1 MFFSALLLYGHVVLG
16 VVTLFCVG
24 TVMVRVWLGT
34 ATEPW
39 SERMYA
45 QLSGLGAMTLCSGA
59 LLVMLSPM
67 YTGVAACG
75 GVALYVGVVAL
86 GMVVLRRGTDA
97 LVLPRTPVA
106 LYSSVGLFTIV
117 TMLGY

>member
-1 MFFSALLLYGHVVLG
+1 MFFSALLLYAHVLLG
-16 VVTLFCVG
+16 VVTLLCVG
-24 TVMVRVWLGT
+24 VIAARVWIGSAT
-34 ATEPW
+34 ALW
-39 SERMYA
+39 SERMYSL
-45 QLSGLGAMTLCSGA
+45 LSGLAVMTLGSGA
-59 LLVMLSPM
+59 LLVVLSPTQ
-67 YTGVAACG
+67 TGMGTCG

-106 LYSSVGLFTIV
+106 LYSSVGLFTMV